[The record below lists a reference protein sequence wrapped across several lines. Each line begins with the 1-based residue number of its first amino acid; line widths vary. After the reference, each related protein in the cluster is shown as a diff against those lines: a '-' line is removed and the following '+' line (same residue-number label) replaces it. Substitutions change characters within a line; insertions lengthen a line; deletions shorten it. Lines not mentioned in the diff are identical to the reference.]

1 MTGSVSFPRMA
12 PRSLVDPDAIRAND
26 WCEYKRLAQLQDHWD
41 LKAWRPGYAA
51 YYWYLTFSEDALV
64 ALVRECQQR
73 LDPTHL
79 SMVSSDGLHMT
90 LVKVGAAESVA
101 SSALPQFVAAAEER
115 LIGVAPFSVNVGP
128 LAGSPSAVRFSV
140 APWDKLVGLHGRLR
154 ESVVSVRP
162 TPAPKPTSQFRPHLG
177 IAYNSQRR
185 DAGPVVKMVAAL
197 RDIPHVPVSVDRV
210 KLVRLWRTD
219 HEYRWEECAV
229 IPLQA

>member
-26 WCEYKRLAQLQDHWD
+26 WREYKSLTQLEDHWR
-41 LKAWRPGYAA
+41 LKAWKPGYAA

-79 SMVSSDGLHMT
+79 NMVPLDGLHVT
-90 LVKVGAAESVA
+90 LVKVGAAEGVAASVV
-101 SSALPQFVAAAEER
+101 PQFVAAAEER
-115 LIGVAPFSVNVGP
+115 LIGVAPFSLSVGP

-140 APWDKLVGLHGRLR
+140 TPWDKLVELHGRLR
-154 ESVVSVRP
+154 ESVVSVGP
-162 TPAPKPTSQFRPHLG
+162 TTAPKPTSQFRPHLG
-177 IAYNSQRR
+177 IAYNNQRR

-197 RDIPHVPVSVDRV
+197 RNIPHVSVSVDRV

-219 HEYRWEECAV
+219 HEYRWEECVV